1 MGEPEGTAAIEKL
14 FEDLSAREIPLTIL
28 HQYMPL
34 AYERVIRGELAPEP
48 RALAKAGVAQFML
61 DYEYAAQM

>member
-1 MGEPEGTAAIEKL
+1 ML
-14 FEDLSAREIPLTIL
+14 FRSTIL

-34 AYERVIRGELAPEP
+34 AYERVIRGEMAPEP